1 MVVNST
7 IPSFYNMFLD
17 IIHFFFRY
25 TPLGIPHT
33 RGKVIFNLGEGL
45 LRSASQDS
53 RMSIERTRAG
63 WNIIGAI
70 MSLGSSVVKG
80 TLLR

>member
-1 MVVNST
+1 M
-7 IPSFYNMFLD
+7 
-17 IIHFFFRY
+17 
-25 TPLGIPHT
+25 
-33 RGKVIFNLGEGL
+33 IFNLGEGL

-80 TLLR
+80 IYYFSDNYLYNWEKSETFHNSIQMLISNVC